1 MRVKLSAEVTG
12 LDEDM
17 AAIEQRFAAA
27 LTGALPAL
35 KDEMAQ
41 CLAEHVQKDVYD
53 RFTPTEYQR
62 RGDDGGLADIEGNA
76 AFTVGEDSVAMDYQP
91 SGESEQVENPLNGD
105 ALIGRIEHLNPEY
118 DWTRKP
124 PARPFFEN
132 FVTELIE
139 GGRAEETLVRAMNAR
154 DGGLFIEANGYA
166 GRDGDEG
173 Y

>member
-1 MRVKLSAEVTG
+1 MRVKLSATMTG

-17 AAIEQRFAAA
+17 AAMERRFAAA

-35 KDEMAQ
+35 KDDMAQ
-41 CLAEHVQKDVYD
+41 CLAEHIQNDVYNK
-53 RFTPTEYQR
+53 FTPTEYQR

-76 AFTVGEDSVAMDYQP
+76 AFVLGADSVAMDYQP

-139 GGRAEETLVRAMNAR
+139 GGRAELTLTEAMNR
-154 DGGLFIEANGYA
+154 QDGALGVEANGYA

>member
-1 MRVKLSAEVTG
+1 MRVTVSATVTG

-17 AAIEQRFAAA
+17 AAMEQRFAAA

-35 KDEMAQ
+35 KDDMAQ

-53 RFTPTEYQR
+53 QFTPTEYQR

-76 AFTVGEDSVAMDYQP
+76 AFVLGADSVSMDYQP
-91 SGESEQVENPLNGD
+91 SGESEQVRYPLNGD

-139 GGRAEETLVRAMNAR
+139 GGRAEETLVRAMNER
-154 DGGLFIEANGYA
+154 DGGLAIEANGYA